1 VVSFFVDIIIELSN
15 EVHFVYLIK
24 SFSQRWFLHILE
36 KRMNRNA
43 SCLFRKMF
51 SFVICH
57 SLIIIMETDFLWSQK
72 QKASHLVIM
81 LLGQSN
87 EISSVLF
94 FRVCIVDNHA
104 FSFQNL
110 FLSHFVTFFLCFQ
123 CIPVNS

>member
-1 VVSFFVDIIIELSN
+1 MVSFFVDIIVELGK
-15 EVHFVYLIK
+15 EVHLINLVK
-24 SFSQRWFLHILE
+24 SFSQSWFLHILE
-36 KRMNRNA
+36 KCVNWNA

-57 SLIIIMETDFLWSQK
+57 SLIIIVETDLLRSQK
-72 QKASHLVIM
+72 QKASHFVIV

-87 EISSVLF
+87 KISSVLF
-94 FRVCIVDNHA
+94 LRVCIVDNHA

-123 CIPVNS
+123 CIPVHS